1 MKKLLLSALLP
12 ILFLS
17 AHTLFAQNYNM
28 QLRSTLDFPGQ
39 TLANVCGFTQDGR
52 EYALVGASLGLAI
65 VEITNPDAPVLIVQ
79 IPGPNNLWKEIKT
92 YGNYAYITSEGGQG
106 LQIVDLSGLPSAN
119 LNSYFYTG
127 DGVIA
132 GQLDKIH
139 SLHIDT
145 TRGFLYA
152 YGGGLFN
159 GGAKIL
165 DLNVDPYNPVYV
177 GKFDQLNY
185 IHDGYVDNDTLYAC
199 HINEGYLSIVNMQDK
214 NNPELLGTVET
225 PARFTHNSWL
235 LSDRKH
241 ILTTDEKFP
250 SFVAAYDIADPTN
263 IRELDRIATTVDGNS
278 SIGHNTHVL
287 NDWAVTSWYIDGVTI
302 IDAHRPSNLIQVG
315 RYDTYD
321 GAGVFDGCWGAYPFF
336 PSGTIIASNIPS
348 MAANVTGKLFVLTPT
363 YVRACYVEGNV
374 TSTCTGQALI
384 GATVTINSND
394 PLAFTQTKNDGS
406 FKTGQPTPG
415 TFTVTVSKP
424 GFISQTITLELVP
437 GEVAPLNVNLEP
449 ISAFSIVGT
458 VLDAQSGL
466 PLANVPV
473 QISSVLETFN
483 RQTNA
488 AGQFDLICAPGA
500 TYQVSANAWGYLPAT
515 FVLENGGSA
524 IVSLQRGYYDDF
536 GFNLN
541 WSKTG
546 AASTGDWVRGN
557 PVGTTFGNNM
567 QVSPENDVDSDGNEL
582 CYITGNDGGNAGDDD
597 VDNGD
602 VILSSP
608 LMRLSDYQE
617 AALSFWY
624 WFVNAGGSG
633 APNDRFEVVATNGL
647 ETVTIFSDS
656 TSQAAWQ
663 FKDNLFLSDYITLT
677 DSVRIHF
684 ITGDTDPGHLVEGG
698 VDVFL
703 VVPTGF
709 VSTKDKLDAA
719 ATIQVLPNPSAVAF
733 TIRYEWPAARDLV
746 LEVRNTLGQLVYTQQ
761 LNGDTGS
768 VTCGETWPKGMY
780 LASLRGAERRSV
792 PVKMLKQ

>member
-1 MKKLLLSALLP
+1 MKKLLLSAFLP
-12 ILFLS
+12 MLILS
-17 AHTLFAQNYNM
+17 ASTLFAQNYNL

-39 TLANVCGFTQDGR
+39 TLANVSGFSQNGR

-65 VEITNPDAPVLIVQ
+65 VEVTNPNAPVLIVQ

-92 YGNYAYITSEGGQG
+92 YGHYAYITSEGGQG
-106 LQIVDLSGLPSAN
+106 LQIVDLSGLPGAN

-152 YGGGLFN
+152 YGGSLFN

-165 DLNVDPYNPVYV
+165 DLNTDPYNPVYV

-199 HINEGYLSIVNMQDK
+199 HINDGYLSIVNMQDK

-250 SFVAAYDIADPTN
+250 SFVAAYDIADPSN

-287 NDWAVTSWYIDGVTI
+287 NDWAVTSWYTDGVTI
-302 IDAHRPSNLIQVG
+302 IDAHRPENLIQVG
-315 RYDTYD
+315 RYDTYA
-321 GAGVFDGCWGAYPFF
+321 GTGVFDGCWGAYPYF
-336 PSGTIIASNIPS
+336 PSGTIIASNIPNIGD
-348 MAANVTGKLFVLTPT
+348 NVTGKLFVLTPT
-363 YVRACYVEGNV
+363 YVRACYLEGTV

-384 GATVTINSND
+384 NATVTINSND

-415 TFTVTVSKP
+415 NFTVTVSKA
-424 GFISQTITLELVP
+424 GFISQTTTLELTP
-437 GEVAPLNVNLEP
+437 GEITPLHVNLEP

-458 VLDAQSGL
+458 VLDAQSGQ

-473 QISSVLETFN
+473 QISSPLETFN

-488 AGQFDLICAPGA
+488 AGQFNLTCAPGA
-500 TYQVSANAWGYLPAT
+500 TYQVSANAWGYLPAN
-515 FVLENGGSA
+515 FVLENGGGA
-524 IVSLQRGYYDDF
+524 IISLQRGYFDDF

-541 WSKTG
+541 WSKSG
-546 AASTGDWVRGN
+546 NASTGDWVRGN
-557 PVGTTFGNNM
+557 PVGTFLGNM
-567 QVSPENDVDSDGNEL
+567 QINPENDVDSDGNEL
-582 CYITGNDGGNAGDDD
+582 CYITGNGGGDAGDDD
-597 VDNGD
+597 VDGGD
-602 VILSSP
+602 VVLSSP
-608 LMRLSDYQE
+608 LMLLSDYQE
-617 AALSFWY
+617 AVLSFWY
-624 WFVNAGGSG
+624 WFVNSGGNS

-647 ETVTIFSDS
+647 QTVTIFADS

-663 FKDNLFLSDYITLT
+663 LKENVFLSDYITLT

-684 ITGDTDPGHLVEGG
+684 ITGDTSPGHLVEAG
-698 VDVFL
+698 VDVFH
-703 VVPTGF
+703 VVPAGF
-709 VSTKDKLDAA
+709 VSTKDKPDPAA
-719 ATIQVLPNPSAVAF
+719 SLLVLPNPSAADF
-733 TIRYEWPAARDLV
+733 TIRYEWPLAGDLV
-746 LEVRNTLGQLVYTQQ
+746 LEVRNTLGQLVFTQQ
-761 LNGDTGS
+761 LNGNTGS
-768 VTCGETWPKGMY
+768 VTCGEAWPNGIY
-780 LASLRGAERRSV
+780 LASMRHNSGRSV